1 MEDNKLPPEVLV
13 ALIME
18 GGKTIRWLIGGVV
31 TVGTGLIAGY
41 VPVNVENSVFV
52 GVSLGLVLAVL
63 GVIFGGLGFLYGKAQ
78 LRFRKQKTA
87 QLCSRIT
94 ALEEMI
100 DRNRTSSGLLI
111 DGSTN
116 PRDE

>member
-1 MEDNKLPPEVLV
+1 MEDNKLPPEALV

-18 GGKTIRWLIGGVV
+18 GGKTVRWLIGGIV
-31 TVGTGLIAGY
+31 TVGTGLVTGY
-41 VPVNVENSVFV
+41 VPVSVENPVFV
-52 GVSLGLVLAVL
+52 GVSLGLVIATL
-63 GVIFGGLGFLYGKAQ
+63 GVIVGGLGFLYGKSQ
-78 LRFRKQKTA
+78 LRFRQDKTA

-100 DRNRTSSGLLI
+100 DRSRTSSGLLI